1 LAATTYYCIKDG
13 LVTLQHFDE
22 QTITAATTALEKQ
35 KVATITATTTV
46 ARSKPLRRR
55 QRRRDPMFHDAS
67 LSNYCGVV
75 DNDDGNELDNNH
87 HNWFVAANFDCK
99 ASHDG

>member
-1 LAATTYYCIKDG
+1 
-13 LVTLQHFDE
+13 
-22 QTITAATTALEKQ
+22 
-35 KVATITATTTV
+35 
-46 ARSKPLRRR
+46 
-55 QRRRDPMFHDAS
+55 MFHGAS